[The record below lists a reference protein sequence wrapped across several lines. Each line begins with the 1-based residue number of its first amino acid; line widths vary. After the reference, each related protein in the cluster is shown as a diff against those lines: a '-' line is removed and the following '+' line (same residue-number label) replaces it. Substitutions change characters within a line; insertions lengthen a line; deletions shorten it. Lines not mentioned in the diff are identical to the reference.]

1 MVLYH
6 CLGKICMDLP
16 LFAKY
21 LVIYYFFFLNSILWK
36 SSFPW
41 YSSSWNSSYIKKSQ
55 NFFLILEFHEFEYHK
70 KLDFHK
76 IKFKKSNRLL
86 NILQTVVNCKIF
98 LKIVVF
104 GHFGPYIQVTKYI
117 ASIIWSYF
125 SLATNTSSIAH

>member
-16 LFAKY
+16 LFVKY
-21 LVIYYFFFLNSILWK
+21 FSNLSLFFLNSILWK

-41 YSSSWNSSYIKKSQ
+41 YSSSWNLSYIKKSQ
-55 NFFLILEFHEFEYHK
+55 NFFLILEFHELKYHK

-76 IKFKKSNRLL
+76 IKFKKSGRLL
-86 NILQTVVNCKIF
+86 NILQTVVDCKIF

-104 GHFGPYIQVTKYI
+104 GHFGPYIQVTKYT

-125 SLATNTSSIAH
+125 SLATNMSSIVH